1 MLVDGVENQNIGY
14 VKSCLDVVKNF
25 ETRPF
30 LAEATLSVIANCL
43 LPIEHQTILRKI
55 FMIMD
60 ASGDG
65 SLQDDEVKKG
75 FSAILEEDLSDELAI
90 RVVENVGICDSEGE
104 YFVDYKRFLFASVDY
119 NAKIF
124 KKYSQQKSYFGK
136 YAEKAY
142 ELFFDGSPQDITR
155 AKLNDILCLEKNL
168 SNDMIKVFLDAVVF
182 PDNNTKITFEYLTD
196 QMQRILGVE

>member
-1 MLVDGVENQNIGY
+1 
-14 VKSCLDVVKNF
+14 
-25 ETRPF
+25 
-30 LAEATLSVIANCL
+30 
-43 LPIEHQTILRKI
+43 
-55 FMIMD
+55 MIMD

-124 KKYSQQKSYFGK
+124 KKYS
-136 YAEKAY
+136 
-142 ELFFDGSPQDITR
+142 
-155 AKLNDILCLEKNL
+155 
-168 SNDMIKVFLDAVVF
+168 
-182 PDNNTKITFEYLTD
+182 
-196 QMQRILGVE
+196 